1 MKRLMLAL
9 CGALA
14 LPSAAAAQ
22 DIAPAAQPNM
32 PAPSSV
38 DIRADRSS
46 DVATSAA
53 APDRVTYVA
62 PLSGRGTTVPI
73 KLADITRLCGD
84 KDGCTYRLAM
94 YNWDGTGRAASRE
107 GLLYYNPA
115 TRGWRASNDNQG
127 FDANSAV
134 EHVQQAWACYFTD
147 GEYAGSNGT
156 DLVQGFGLLVWNQY
170 NADCWLTLIE

>member
-1 MKRLMLAL
+1 MKRIVLTLLSAI
-9 CGALA
+9 A
-14 LPSAAAAQ
+14 LPAIALGQ
-22 DIAPAAQPNM
+22 DIAPARQPAM
-32 PAPSSV
+32 PPASKV
-38 DIRADRSS
+38 EIRADRSG
-46 DVATSAA
+46 DVETSAA
-53 APDRVTYVA
+53 ASDRITYVA
-62 PLSGRGTTVPI
+62 PLSSRGSTVPI
-73 KLADITRLCGD
+73 RIADISRLCGD

-115 TRGWRASNDNQG
+115 TKGWRASNDMQG

-147 GEYAGSNGT
+147 AEYAGANGT
-156 DLVQGFGLLVWNQY
+156 DLVQGFGLLVWTEY